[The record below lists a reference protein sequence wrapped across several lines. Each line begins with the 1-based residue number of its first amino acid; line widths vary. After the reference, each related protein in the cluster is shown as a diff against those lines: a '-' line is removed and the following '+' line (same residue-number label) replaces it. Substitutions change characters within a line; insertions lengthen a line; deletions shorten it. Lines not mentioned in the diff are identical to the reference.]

1 MCWQS
6 KENGVVA
13 LMQQSAN
20 WLNWLHTSKLIST
33 TDIKVDD
40 LTASSGRKAS
50 MRMSVSVAFLAWNW
64 RSYAPCILI
73 GQMSRDQVWRRR
85 RLDASLVDNA
95 KLYRL
100 TWRTPYREREGK
112 KKKKTT
118 QNKATGTGH
127 TLHISAIAM
136 KWGHYGRQRVTDRL
150 PFVWRG
156 R

>member
-100 TWRTPYREREGK
+100 TWRTPYREREGEK
-112 KKKKTT
+112 K
-118 QNKATGTGH
+118 QNNAKQGNRH
-127 TLHISAIAM
+127 RSHSAHFCHCHEMRALWAP
-136 KWGHYGRQRVTDRL
+136 KSHG
-150 PFVWRG
+150 
-156 R
+156 

>member
-50 MRMSVSVAFLAWNW
+50 MRMSVSVAFLA
-64 RSYAPCILI
+64 
-73 GQMSRDQVWRRR
+73 
-85 RLDASLVDNA
+85 
-95 KLYRL
+95 
-100 TWRTPYREREGK
+100 
-112 KKKKTT
+112 
-118 QNKATGTGH
+118 
-127 TLHISAIAM
+127 
-136 KWGHYGRQRVTDRL
+136 
-150 PFVWRG
+150 
-156 R
+156 